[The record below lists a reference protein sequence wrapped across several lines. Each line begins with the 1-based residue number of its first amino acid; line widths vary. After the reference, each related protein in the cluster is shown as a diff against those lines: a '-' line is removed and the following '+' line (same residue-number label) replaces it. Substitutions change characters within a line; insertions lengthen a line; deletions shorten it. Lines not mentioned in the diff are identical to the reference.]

1 MNIDINVL
9 LENLKL
15 DKSPRTEKSL
25 DQLNSL
31 LKARYNSG
39 EKDFS
44 IATIGR
50 ISKANNGIGTV
61 SIRNKTGVHFR
72 LLIEAWATKANTT
85 LKKPHVTQSRVLNIP
100 TDLQLLTR
108 LDDPALR
115 AVFGQ
120 IIAEKNK
127 LKVENNILKKNAEV
141 IVDVRPKQIMRSN
154 SENQSI
160 EVLPALNDIF
170 LPSEIE
176 ALKDAID
183 KKKMEF
189 RGLTPSESG
198 AVKDENGRILFKTG
212 FIFAIRKILMHISA

>member
-1 MNIDINVL
+1 M
-9 LENLKL
+9 
-15 DKSPRTEKSL
+15 
-25 DQLNSL
+25 
-31 LKARYNSG
+31 
-39 EKDFS
+39 
-44 IATIGR
+44 
-50 ISKANNGIGTV
+50 
-61 SIRNKTGVHFR
+61 
-72 LLIEAWATKANTT
+72 
-85 LKKPHVTQSRVLNIP
+85 
-100 TDLQLLTR
+100 
-108 LDDPALR
+108 
-115 AVFGQ
+115 
-120 IIAEKNK
+120 
-127 LKVENNILKKNAEV
+127 
-141 IVDVRPKQIMRSN
+141 RPKQIMRSN